1 MRKLLLFSIITTVG
15 LIFIARL
22 FYLQVY
28 KPEAYNLYEDNAIR
42 KVFDYPK
49 RGYIYDRHGDLLVAN
64 QPSYDVMVIPR
75 EVQPLDTLEL
85 CSLLRITK
93 EDFLRIYNKAYTYS
107 PRLPSVFIPQLSR
120 NDFAMLQEKI
130 RKFEGFYIQKRSLRD
145 YQRSIGAN
153 VLGDIGE
160 VNDYLIQKYP
170 YYKMGDLI
178 GKQGVEQT
186 YEEVLRG
193 VKGIKFIQKDRF
205 NRDLGPYK
213 DGIYD
218 TLPQS
223 GRDITITID
232 ATLQEYGELLMKHK
246 RGGIVAIEPAT
257 GEILAMVSAPTY
269 DPNLLVGRHRSV
281 NFTKLYNDTIAKP
294 LYDRG
299 LQAMYPPGSPFKIIN
314 ALIGLQEGV
323 VTTEDR
329 FSCNHGY
336 SYGGRKMGCHSHPS
350 PLAMNGGIYNSC
362 NAYFANVYRRIID
375 KSKDPG
381 RGMDIWSDHVKSF
394 GLGNYLNN
402 DLSVGQPGKIPNSAT
417 YDRLYG
423 ENRWGSTYNLSNAI
437 GQGEGLTTPIQLANM
452 AAAIGNRGYYYT
464 PHIIKKIQGGEIDS
478 TFTTRNYTSIDKEHF
493 EPIVQGMFD
502 VYNHGTASTVQIPG
516 IEICGKTGTAENF
529 IKIDG
534 VKTQLTDHSIFV
546 AFAPKDNPTIAI
558 AVFVENGYWGSRFAG
573 RIAGLMIEKYIRG
586 EITRTDMETWILTH
600 GLESEYAKPYS
611 GQPFTINKGAI
622 IDNIPLEKGDNN
634 KEIKTENNLG
644 LKPEPEPTEEE

>member
-1 MRKLLLFSIITTVG
+1 MRKLLLFTIITSVG

-22 FYLQVY
+22 FYLQIY
-28 KPEAYNLYEDNAIR
+28 KPEVYNLYEDNAIR

-49 RGYIYDRHGDLLVAN
+49 RGYIYDRHGALLVAN

-75 EVQPLDTLEL
+75 EVKPLDTLEL
-85 CSLLRITK
+85 CSLLKIK
-93 EDFLRIYNKAYTYS
+93 KQDFLDIYNKAYAYS

-170 YYKMGDLI
+170 YYRMGDLI

-213 DGIYD
+213 EGIYD

-223 GRDITITID
+223 GRDITISID
-232 ATLQEYGELLMKHK
+232 AVLQEYGELLMKHK

-257 GEILAMVSAPTY
+257 GEILAMISAPTY
-269 DPNLLVGRHRSV
+269 DPNLLVGRQRSA
-281 NFTKLYNDTIAKP
+281 NFTNLYNDTIAKP

-299 LQAMYPPGSPFKIIN
+299 LQAMYPPGSPFKIVN
-314 ALIGLQEGV
+314 ALIGLQEDV

-336 SYGGRKMGCHSHPS
+336 SYGGRKMGCHGHPS

-375 KSKDPG
+375 KTKDPG
-381 RGMDIWSDHVKSF
+381 DGLDIWSNHVKSF

-402 DLSVGQPGKIPNSAT
+402 DLSVGQPGKIPNSKT
-417 YDRLYG
+417 YDKLYG
-423 ENRWGSTYNLSNAI
+423 DNRWGSTYNLSNAI
-437 GQGEGLTTPIQLANM
+437 GQGEVLTTPIQLANM
-452 AAAIGNRGYYYT
+452 VATVGNRGYYYT
-464 PHIIKKIQGGEIDS
+464 PHIIKKIQGGDIDKKYL
-478 TFTTRNYTSIDKEHF
+478 TPNHTTIDKEHF

-502 VYNHGTASTVQIPG
+502 VYNHGTAASVRIPG

-573 RIAGLMIEKYIRG
+573 RIASLMIEKYIKG
-586 EITRTDMETWILTH
+586 KITRTDMETYILTH
-600 GLESEYAKPYS
+600 GLESEYAKPHS

-622 IDNIPLEKGDNN
+622 IDNIPLDQSSKELKSNN
-634 KEIKTENNLG
+634 KID
-644 LKPEPEPTEEE
+644 LKQKSSN